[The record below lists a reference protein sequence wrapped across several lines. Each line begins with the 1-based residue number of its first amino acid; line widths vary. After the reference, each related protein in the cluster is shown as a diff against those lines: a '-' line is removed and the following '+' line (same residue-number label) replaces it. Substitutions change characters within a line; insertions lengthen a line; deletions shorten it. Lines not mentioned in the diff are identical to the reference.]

1 MRFFFIVHANLSLL
15 LDKRSAYEERRF
27 TRKIR
32 WLAAAE
38 GETAEEREENGA
50 RPVNWDT

>member
-32 WLAAAE
+32 RLA
-38 GETAEEREENGA
+38 GA
-50 RPVNWDT
+50 RPRKAKPRRKEKKTARAP